1 MRIAIYARKSSESED
16 RQVQSL
22 DDQLTILTSMAEREG
37 YEVVEVLR
45 ESKSAKDPG
54 ARPEFARLV
63 HLIESGRLDGIL
75 TWHINRLARNMIDG
89 GKIAHM
95 LHEKQFSFIRTPDRI
110 FRPDDNVLLIAI
122 ENATATNFI
131 HDLRKNVAR
140 GMDSKAARGWFP
152 GRAPLGYRNNLYTNE
167 IEPDPERFD
176 LVRKGWDMLLT
187 GGTTQA
193 EAYRQLLT
201 SGLTMYG
208 KGNKKRPLRQ
218 KSAYDIFSNIFYC
231 GEFVFKGQ
239 TFKGLHK
246 PMISR
251 EEYDLV
257 QKLISREQPRPLRR
271 KHNAVYSGLF
281 RCSTCGHQIIAD
293 VKRKLNKATGDIV
306 TYIYYR
312 CSGHSGCTKHGTRE
326 DVITAQAKAILDAIK
341 LTPAQASWCKDVLH
355 RHFEQH
361 ATESASAYAEAAR
374 IAKES
379 RRRLDSLTML
389 YVDGEI
395 GKEEYQRSKRS
406 LSGQLAEAESRAELL
421 LNRDQQALLWIDKQ
435 VEAALQSS
443 MFELG
448 DTNLRRSMLVSVGAS
463 RRLDPRSM
471 HISVCPVIKKIASF
485 EPLKLISQ
493 SSKVDD
499 FASLNLHW
507 GDWCEEIRTL
517 CYEHIDGLDECQSH
531 GSCRNEA

>member
-63 HLIESGRLDGIL
+63 QLIESGRLDGIL

-218 KSAYDIFSNIFYC
+218 KSAYDIFSNIFYR

-293 VKRKLNKATGDIV
+293 MKRKLSKATGEIV

-361 ATESASAYAEAAR
+361 ATEAASAYAEAAR

-517 CYEHIDGLDECQSH
+517 CYEHIDGIDECQSH
-531 GSCRNEA
+531 GSGRNEA